1 MVTMAFG
8 DVIGYMPRRLSS
20 PDIMF
25 VQPSTGGATMTLWT
39 VVMWAGRVLVS
50 AFFLMSAY
58 NHLTNTKMLAG
69 YAASKGVPM
78 AQVSTIVT
86 GLMMLGGAL
95 SVLTGWHA
103 TYGVALLV
111 LFLVPTAFIMHN
123 FWTVSD
129 PMAKMGD
136 RINFWKNITI
146 AGALLLYAAALHH
159 AY

>member
-1 MVTMAFG
+1 MVTMAFA
-8 DVIGYMPRRLSS
+8 DVIGYMERRLSS

-25 VQPSTGGATMTLWT
+25 EQPSTGGATMMLWT
-39 VVMWAGRVLVS
+39 VVMWAGRVLVA

-58 NHLTNTKMLAG
+58 NHLSNSAMMAG
-69 YAASKGVPM
+69 YAQSKGVPM
-78 AQVSTIVT
+78 ARVSVIVT
-86 GLMMLGGAL
+86 GLMMLAGGL

-111 LFLVPTAFIMHN
+111 LFLVPTALIMHN
-123 FWTVSD
+123 YWTVPD
-129 PMAKMGD
+129 PMAKMGE
-136 RINFWKNITI
+136 RVNFWKNITI

>member
-1 MVTMAFG
+1 MVTMAFA
-8 DVIGYMPRRLSS
+8 DVIGYMERRLSS

-25 VQPSTGGATMTLWT
+25 EQPSTGGATMTLWT
-39 VVMWAGRVLVS
+39 VVMWAGRVLV
-50 AFFLMSAY
+50 AGFFLMSAY
-58 NHLTNTKMLAG
+58 GHFTKTAMMAG

-86 GLMMLGGAL
+86 GLMMLAGAL
-95 SVLTGWHA
+95 SVLTGWHV

-123 FWTVSD
+123 YWTVPD
-129 PMAKMGD
+129 PMAKMGE
-136 RINFWKNITI
+136 RVNFWKNITI

-159 AY
+159 VY